1 MVSTYDGE
9 EEKQSE
15 MTEIMS
21 GAAGILVVILTG
33 KKKKIFE
40 REAGEYKKRENIIR
54 LEGPCERNT
63 TPFAFL
69 DLGLIFMS
77 LSSANL
83 AEI

>member
-33 KKKKIFE
+33 KKKIFE

-54 LEGPCERNT
+54 LEGPCERNI

-69 DLGLIFMS
+69 DWGLIFMS

>member
-33 KKKKIFE
+33 KKKIFE

-54 LEGPCERNT
+54 LEGPCERNI